1 MDETQGIEPVAR
13 PGSGSKPPR
22 PARPWI
28 ELLLCV
34 VGSLGSMFF
43 STLGIAVMVAG
54 SWLLARKEEGRAL
67 WAVAGCLVPGIV
79 LSFVSWMWCG
89 SLILPCALGSLAIA
103 LVLPGRI
110 GITSVCLTIVGLSA
124 AFVASDVSI
133 ILMQGGDLPT
143 YISELLAELR
153 DTLVGSLG
161 GGSANVAVTA
171 AVDQTLEL
179 FGKVWPLLYVSRAA
193 VAVVVGLFA
202 LMIARRDAYRRVYEA
217 FLRYD
222 MPLWGMVLIV
232 ACAACW
238 AAAQYLPS
246 WSAALMSA
254 ATCLF
259 MCLRVLYFLQG
270 LAVAMSLMDAHGF
283 GPVARILIIVL
294 LLMLESALYVV
305 CVIGAVDVFANFRRL
320 PRHTKV
326 VQATA
331 IDDGESKQ

>member
-1 MDETQGIEPVAR
+1 MSEDSTDIELLR
-13 PGSGSKPPR
+13 GEGRKPAW
-22 PARPWI
+22 PARPAL
-28 ELLLCV
+28 EVALCV
-34 VGSLGSMFF
+34 IGSLLSAFIGP
-43 STLGIAVMVAG
+43 LGTALMVVGVYLLGRPEENKA
-54 SWLLARKEEGRAL
+54 WLGAL
-67 WAVAGCLVPGIV
+67 GCVIPCAI
-79 LSFVSWMWCG
+79 LSIVSWVN
-89 SLILPCALGSLAIA
+89 LGSLALPPVICA
-103 LVLPGRI
+103 VVMGLFLPGHI
-110 GITSVCLTIVGLSA
+110 GISTVCACIVGTCAMTMGIDAALLAAWGSNLLDYVMSVFDEMGQQMSLVAGQSGGVVLSA
-124 AFVASDVSI
+124 AMEQSI
-133 ILMQGGDLPT
+133 ELMRTIWPLI
-143 YISELLAELR
+143 Y
-153 DTLVGSLG
+153 LG
-161 GGSANVAVTA
+161 QAAVTVIA
-171 AVDQTLEL
+171 GL
-179 FGKVWPLLYVSRAA
+179 
-193 VAVVVGLFA
+193 VALA
-202 LMIARRDAYRRVYEA
+202 IARRESPRCLYEA
-217 FLRYD
+217 FVRYD

-331 IDDGESKQ
+331 IGDGESKQ

>member
-89 SLILPCALGSLAIA
+89 SLILPCAFGALAIA

-110 GITSVCLTIVGLSA
+110 GITSVCLTIVGLTA
-124 AFVASDVSI
+124 AFVASDASI

-222 MPLWGMVLIV
+222 MPLWGVV
-232 ACAACW
+232 ALAGGLCCLAANALGAPD
-238 AAAQYLPS
+238 AAVFEAVGLN
-246 WSAALMSA
+246 L
-254 ATCLF
+254 LL
-259 MCLRVLYFLQG
+259 CLRVLFFLQG
-270 LAVAMSLMDAHGF
+270 LAVAMNLMGQRRWGSL
-283 GPVARILIIVL
+283 ARVLALAVL
-294 LLMLESALYVV
+294 LMVEAGFYAV
-305 CVIGAVDVFANFRRL
+305 CVFGVLDVWANFRRL
-320 PRHTKV
+320 PRTK
-326 VQATA
+326 AGKSTA
-331 IDDGESKQ
+331 SSGEAA